1 MPGFQITY
9 QSLKINMKAK
19 IYSTKIC
26 PYCVRAKMLLEKRNI
41 KYIEYKV
48 DEDSEKYM
56 EMLELSDGRQSVP
69 QIFLD
74 EKHIGGYDDLVD
86 LDMEGGLDINE

>member
-1 MPGFQITY
+1 
-9 QSLKINMKAK
+9 
-19 IYSTKIC
+19 
-26 PYCVRAKMLLEKRNI
+26 MLLEKRNI

-48 DEDSEKYM
+48 DEDKEKYM
-56 EMLELSDGRQSVP
+56 EMLELAGGKQSVP

>member
-1 MPGFQITY
+1 
-9 QSLKINMKAK
+9 
-19 IYSTKIC
+19 
-26 PYCVRAKMLLEKRNI
+26 MLLEKRNI
-41 KYIEYKV
+41 KYTEYKV
-48 DEDSEKYM
+48 DENNEKYM
-56 EMLELSDGRQSVP
+56 EMLELSGGKQSVP

>member
-1 MPGFQITY
+1 
-9 QSLKINMKAK
+9 MKAK

-56 EMLELSDGRQSVP
+56 EMLELSGGRQSVP

>member
-1 MPGFQITY
+1 ME
-9 QSLKINMKAK
+9 AK

-56 EMLELSDGRQSVP
+56 EMLELSGGRQSVP

>member
-1 MPGFQITY
+1 MPGFQITC

-41 KYIEYKV
+41 KYIEYKI

-56 EMLELSDGRQSVP
+56 EMLELSGGRQSVP

>member
-9 QSLKINMKAK
+9 QFLKINMKAK

-56 EMLELSDGRQSVP
+56 EMLELSGGRQSVP

>member
-56 EMLELSDGRQSVP
+56 EMLELSGGRQSVP

-86 LDMEGGLDINE
+86 LDMEGGLDING

>member
-56 EMLELSDGRQSVP
+56 EMLELSGGRQSVP

-74 EKHIGGYDDLVD
+74 EKHVGGYDDLVD
-86 LDMEGGLDINE
+86 LDMEGGLDGNE

>member
-56 EMLELSDGRQSVP
+56 EMLELSGGRQSVP
-69 QIFLD
+69 QIFLE
-74 EKHIGGYDDLVD
+74 EKHVGGYDDLVD
-86 LDMEGGLDINE
+86 LDMEGGLDGNE

>member
-48 DEDSEKYM
+48 DEDSEKYL
-56 EMLELSDGRQSVP
+56 EMLELSGGRQSVP

>member
-26 PYCVRAKMLLEKRNI
+26 PYCVRAKMILEKRNI

-56 EMLELSDGRQSVP
+56 EMLELSGGRQSVP